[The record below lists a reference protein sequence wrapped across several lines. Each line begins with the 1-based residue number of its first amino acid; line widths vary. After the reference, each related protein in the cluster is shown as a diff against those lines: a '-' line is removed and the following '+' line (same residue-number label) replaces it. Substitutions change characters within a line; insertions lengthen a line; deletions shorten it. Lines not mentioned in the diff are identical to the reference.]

1 MTAYVE
7 DLNEKIREQEG
18 EKTIW
23 ELEKNRT
30 TDEIAELKKQI
41 EATSGSSAELEAA
54 CNKVEQLETVVRI
67 MENAFAPKDEAIF
80 LLKKGL
86 VTKEKQ
92 VFQYKNSAAAKE
104 ETTKVIS
111 RELRGKEEHIA
122 DLRRELREKEYEIRS
137 LKSNF
142 QVPSNVSSQNT
153 HRGATANEST
163 LLRRIEE
170 AQRDY
175 TQLKNTNQSLREK
188 NIKHQDAIKNLKRQ
202 LDLKELE
209 NKQLQTHVTG
219 LTKQASDS
227 LFRERR

>member
-1 MTAYVE
+1 MTLYVE
-7 DLNEKIREQEG
+7 DLKEKIREQEG
-18 EKTIW
+18 EKTVW
-23 ELEKNRT
+23 GLEKNRT
-30 TDEIAELKKQI
+30 TGEIAEFKKQI
-41 EATSGSSAELEAA
+41 ETMSGSSAELEAA
-54 CNKVEQLETVVRI
+54 RNKIEQLETMVCI
-67 MENAFAPKDEAIF
+67 MENAFAPKNEEIF
-80 LLKKGL
+80 LLKKSL

-104 ETTKVIS
+104 ETAKIIS

-122 DLRRELREKEYEIRS
+122 DLRQELGKKEYEIRS
-137 LKSNF
+137 LKSYR
-142 QVPSNVSSQNT
+142 QMPSNVSSQNA

-163 LLRRIEE
+163 LLSRIEE

-175 TQLKNTNQSLREK
+175 TQLKNTNQSLRDK
-188 NIKHQDAIKNLKRQ
+188 NIGHEDAIKKFRRQ

-209 NKQLQTHVTG
+209 NKQLQTQVTR